1 MSSNKLECEYCKKV
15 FSRISNLKTHQQT
28 TKKCLALQN
37 KEVEMTYKC
46 EYCIKEFLIQ
56 SNFERHLSKHVANQD
71 VKRAENIKKIIS
83 TLTQEVQSGKDELSR
98 SVAENGRLQLEI
110 QKLQRESRG
119 KIERLQ
125 RELREALDRERE
137 TLTKLAMKDSTTNYN
152 ISNNYVIKAD
162 DLRPIS
168 EMELKKHDFDKRYL
182 TQYIIG
188 DGIAKF
194 LLDIML
200 KDNSFWSDRERKLLS
215 WRFKNVL
222 IKDKNAKKL
231 WEVYMNAHGEKLI
244 DIIGDEERKYRTST
258 TLDVDTKNEF
268 IVYCIQASSDIYKFM
283 EIGEETETERT
294 FCRYLYNNLG
304 SKQELIEI
312 INSRETESD

>member
-1 MSSNKLECEYCKKV
+1 MEDLKCIYCKKV
-15 FSRISNLKTHQQT
+15 FSTAGNLKSHQAK

-37 KEVEMTYKC
+37 KKPEPEYKC
-46 EYCIKEFLIQ
+46 DYCDKEFLRQHHYQNHLTKHII
-56 SNFERHLSKHVANQD
+56 NKDVERV
-71 VKRAENIKKIIS
+71 ENAKDRIKTLEIENKIFSDTIN
-83 TLTQEVQSGKDELSR
+83 ELR
-98 SVAENGRLQLEI
+98 EEI
-110 QKLQRESRG
+110 QKLQRETRG

>member
-1 MSSNKLECEYCKKV
+1 MSSNILECVYCKKV
-15 FSRISNLKTHQQT
+15 FSTPGNLNTHQKK

-37 KEVEMTYKC
+37 KKAEVTYIC
-46 EYCIKEFLIQ
+46 EYCNKDFLLQ

-71 VKRAENIKKIIS
+71 VRKAEDTKELISGLRREIQTRTEAFNTLQIEHEKIKKE
-83 TLTQEVQSGKDELSR
+83 LKD
-98 SVAENGRLQLEI
+98 
-110 QKLQRESRG
+110 
-119 KIERLQ
+119 
-125 RELREALDRERE
+125 ALDRERE
-137 TLTKLAMKDSTTNYN
+137 TLTKIAMKDSTTNY

-168 EMELKKHDFDKRYL
+168 EMELKKYDFDKRYL
-182 TQYIIG
+182 TQYVIG

-194 LLDIML
+194 ILDIML

-231 WEVYMNAHGEKLI
+231 WEVYMSAHGEKLI
-244 DIIGDEERKYRTST
+244 GILGEEEIRYKNST
-258 TLDVDTKNEF
+258 TLDIDTKNEF
-268 IVYCIQASSDIYKFM
+268 IMYCIQASSDIYKFM
-283 EIGEETETERT
+283 EIGEETDTERT

-304 SKQELIEI
+304 SKQELIDV
-312 INSRETESD
+312 INSRENIL